1 MNHMV
6 AKQNDDGTWDIE
18 VQTLYDGRPIVFRI
32 PCGTFQIEALKAEG
46 YPNWT
51 FEVLDEMAVC

>member
-18 VQTLYDGRPIVFRI
+18 VQQQRKRLVM
-32 PCGTFQIEALKAEG
+32 QIEALKAEG